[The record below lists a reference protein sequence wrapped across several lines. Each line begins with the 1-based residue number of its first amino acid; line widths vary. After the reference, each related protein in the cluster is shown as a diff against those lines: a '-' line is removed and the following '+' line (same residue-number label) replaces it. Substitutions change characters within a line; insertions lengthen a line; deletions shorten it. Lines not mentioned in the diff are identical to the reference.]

1 MWTFF
6 HKLAS
11 PPHFYRLAGHLMPWF
26 AGGALVLVAYGAF
39 AGLFVAPPDYQQ
51 GDAFRIIYVHV
62 PAAYLSLLAYTV
74 MAVAAAIGL
83 IWRMKLAHAV
93 AAASAP
99 LGAWF
104 TFLALATGSIWGRP
118 MWGTWWE
125 WGDPRLTSELV
136 LLFLYFGYMSLR
148 GAIDDVGRADR
159 ASAVLALV
167 GAVNVP
173 IIHFSVEWWSSLH
186 QGPTLIR
193 AGGPAIE
200 PAMLYPLLAAIA
212 GFSLLYGALLLHR
225 LRSEVLTR
233 ERRARWVRELLLAE
247 RPMTGRETA

>member
-1 MWTFF
+1 MWKFL

-11 PPHFYRLAGHLMPWF
+11 PPHFYRIALNLIPWF
-26 AGGALVLVAYGAF
+26 AFPGLVLIGYGAY

-62 PAAYLSLLAYTV
+62 PAAYLSMMTYMI
-74 MAVAAAIGL
+74 MAISAGIGL
-83 IWRMKLAHAV
+83 IWRMKLAHSV
-93 AAASAP
+93 AAAAAP

-136 LLFLYFGYMSLR
+136 LLFLYFGYMALR
-148 GAIDDVGRADR
+148 SAIDDTSKADR
-159 ASAVLALV
+159 ASAVLALI
-167 GAVNVP
+167 GAINVP

-186 QGPTLIR
+186 QGPTLVR
-193 AGGPAIE
+193 KGGPAMDT
-200 PAMLYPLLAAIA
+200 AMLYPLLAMIL
-212 GFSLLYGALLLHR
+212 GFTLLFGAMLLR
-225 LRSEVLTR
+225 RVRTEVLYR
-233 ERRARWVRELLLAE
+233 ERRKRWVRDLILA
-247 RPMTGRETA
+247 GDGKQ

>member
-1 MWTFF
+1 MWTFL

-11 PPHFYRLAGHLMPWF
+11 PPHFYRLAAQLIPWL
-26 AGGALVLVAYGAF
+26 AVPAAVLIGYGTF

-62 PAAYLSLLAYTV
+62 PAAYLSLLAYV
-74 MAVAAAIGL
+74 AMAAAAGIGL

-93 AAASAP
+93 AAAAAP

-136 LLFLYFGYMSLR
+136 LLFLYIGYIALR
-148 GAIDDVGRADR
+148 GAIDDLSRADR

-193 AGGPAIE
+193 SGGPAIE
-200 PAMLYPLLAAIA
+200 PAMMYPLLAMIF
-212 GFSLLYGALLLHR
+212 GFSLLFGAFLLHR
-225 LRSEVLTR
+225 VRSEVLSR
-233 ERRARWVRELLLAE
+233 ERRARWVRELLL
-247 RPMTGRETA
+247 RDRETA

>member
-11 PPHFYRLAGHLMPWF
+11 PPHVYRIAAAFVPWF
-26 AGGALVLVAYGAF
+26 AVIGLALVGYGTI
-39 AGLFVAPPDYQQ
+39 AGLFFAPSDYQQ

-62 PAAYLSLLAYTV
+62 PTAYLSMMAYCI
-74 MAVAAAIGL
+74 MAIAAGIGL

-93 AAASAP
+93 AAATAP

-125 WGDPRLTSELV
+125 WGDPRLTSQLIM
-136 LLFLYFGYMSLR
+136 LFLYIGYMALR
-148 GAIDDVGRADR
+148 SAIDDIGKADT

-167 GAVNVP
+167 GAINVP

-193 AGGPAIE
+193 EGGPAIE
-200 PAMLYPLLAAIA
+200 PDMLYPLLGNIF
-212 GFSLLYGALLLHR
+212 GFTFLFGALVLMR
-225 LRSEVLTR
+225 VRTEVLQR
-233 ERRARWVRELLLAE
+233 ERRSRWVRNMILGESA
-247 RPMTGRETA
+247 

>member
-1 MWTFF
+1 MWTFL

-11 PPHFYRLAGHLMPWF
+11 PPHFYGLANSFVPWL
-26 AGGALVLVAYGAF
+26 AIPGYLLIAYGAF

-62 PAAYLSLLAYTV
+62 PAAYLSMMAY
-74 MAVAAAIGL
+74 MIMAAAGGIGL

-93 AAASAP
+93 AAAAAP
-99 LGAWF
+99 LGAAF
-104 TFLALATGSIWGRP
+104 TFLALVTGSIWGQP

-125 WGDPRLTSELV
+125 WGDPRLTSELI
-136 LLFLYFGYMSLR
+136 LLFLYFGYMALR
-148 GAIDDVGRADR
+148 SAIDDVAKADK

-186 QGPTLIR
+186 QGPTLIKE
-193 AGGPAIE
+193 GGPAMDT
-200 PAMLYPLLAAIA
+200 AMLYPLLAMIF
-212 GFSLLYGALLLHR
+212 GFTFVFGAQLLR
-225 LRSEVLTR
+225 RVRTEVLYR
-233 ERRARWVRELLLAE
+233 ERRTRWVREMVLSPE
-247 RPMTGRETA
+247 GES